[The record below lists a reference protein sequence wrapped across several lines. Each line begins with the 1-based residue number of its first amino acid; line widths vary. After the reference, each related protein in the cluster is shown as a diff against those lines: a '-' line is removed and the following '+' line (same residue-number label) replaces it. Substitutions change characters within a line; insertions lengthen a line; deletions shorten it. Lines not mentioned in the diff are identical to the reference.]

1 MSSGDILFGVM
12 YFFSGVIW
20 LRRGTRDEVN
30 PTAPIS
36 LFALPQLQSDKDRAW
51 KIRTGVL
58 YLMIGAVYLLF
69 AIARHRL

>member
-1 MSSGDILFGVM
+1 
-12 YFFSGVIW
+12 
-20 LRRGTRDEVN
+20 
-30 PTAPIS
+30 